1 MGIKI
6 NHTQI
11 NIINLFT
18 HYRINMIKKTQI
30 INEKFYEQIKIA
42 WKKEKLKFWWTI
54 KKAFKLVK
62 KRSFLIKN
70 ANQKRKKK

>member
-42 WKKEKLKFWWTI
+42 
-54 KKAFKLVK
+54 
-62 KRSFLIKN
+62 
-70 ANQKRKKK
+70 

>member
-1 MGIKI
+1 MGIEI

-18 HYRINMIKKTQI
+18 HCRINMIKKTQI

-42 WKKEKLKFWWTI
+42 
-54 KKAFKLVK
+54 
-62 KRSFLIKN
+62 
-70 ANQKRKKK
+70 